1 MPSRLHLDL
10 ACHALAGG
18 GVIAYPTE
26 AVWGLGCE
34 PLNAHACRRILSL
47 KRRTRGKGFIL
58 IAADFAQ
65 AEPFLATLPRAKLKT
80 ALATWPGPVTWLL
93 PAASWVPGYLT
104 GARKTLAIRVT
115 AHPLA
120 RALCDQYGGPIVST
134 SANVSGR
141 APARTALQ
149 VQRQFGSRVDYVLP
163 GALGALRRPTPIR
176 DLASGKWVRA
186 PDRSTRGQA

>member
-1 MPSRLHLDL
+1 MGATPSRLHLDL
-10 ACHALAGG
+10 ACHALAAG

-58 IAADFAQ
+58 VTSDFAQ
-65 AEPFLATLPRAKLKT
+65 AEPFLATLPRAKLKP

-93 PAASWVPGYLT
+93 PAASWVPAYLT
-104 GARKTLAIRVT
+104 GARQTLAIRVT
-115 AHPLA
+115 AHPVA
-120 RALCDQYGGPIVST
+120 RALCSRYGGPIVST
-134 SANVSGR
+134 SANLSGH

-149 VQRQFGSRVDYVLP
+149 VQRQFDTRVDYVLP
-163 GALGALRRPTPIR
+163 GALGGLRKPTPIH
-176 DLASGKWVRA
+176 DFASGRVVRA
-186 PDRSTRGQA
+186 